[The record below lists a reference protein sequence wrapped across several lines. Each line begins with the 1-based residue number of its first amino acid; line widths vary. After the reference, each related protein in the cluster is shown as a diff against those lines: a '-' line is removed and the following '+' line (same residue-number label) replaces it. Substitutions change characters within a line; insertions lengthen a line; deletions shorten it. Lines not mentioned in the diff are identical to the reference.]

1 MQENSGNIAPVAP
14 VAPSS
19 LLAALSAA
27 LTYPALGLQ
36 AALAPLRLCVADAA
50 CSAYAEQI
58 TAVLDA
64 AQAFAAPSVEQ
75 PQDAEPAQLEYT
87 RLFIGSFKMYAP
99 PYASYYVD
107 GEHQVYGPTTMEVAQ
122 LYEQFGLELSA
133 SEHEPADH
141 IRCLLAFAARL
152 AATYEQRGQEE
163 FVEAF
168 WDFVALYI
176 LRWLPEFKQLVDDY
190 AEFPLYPA
198 LTRLLVDVLSEEVLD
213 A

>member
-1 MQENSGNIAPVAP
+1 MQGNSGDIAPI
-14 VAPSS
+14 APSS

-27 LTYPALGLQ
+27 LTYPASGLQ
-36 AALAPLRLCVADAA
+36 AALVPLRSCAADDA

-64 AQAFAAPSVEQ
+64 AEAFAAPDVER
-75 PQDAEPAQLEYT
+75 PHDAEAAQLEYT

-141 IRCLLAFAARL
+141 IRYLLAFAAQL

-163 FVEAF
+163 FAEAYR
-168 WDFVALYI
+168 DFVALYI
-176 LRWLPEFKQLVDDY
+176 LRWLPDFKQLVDDY

-198 LTRLLVDVLSEEVLD
+198 LMRLLVDVLSEEVLD

>member
-1 MQENSGNIAPVAP
+1 
-14 VAPSS
+14 
-19 LLAALSAA
+19 
-27 LTYPALGLQ
+27 
-36 AALAPLRLCVADAA
+36 
-50 CSAYAEQI
+50 
-58 TAVLDA
+58 
-64 AQAFAAPSVEQ
+64 
-75 PQDAEPAQLEYT
+75 
-87 RLFIGSFKMYAP
+87 MYAP

-163 FVEAF
+163 FVEAY

>member
-1 MQENSGNIAPVAP
+1 MQENSGSTAP

-27 LTYPALGLQ
+27 LTYPVSGLQ
-36 AALAPLRLCVADAA
+36 AALAPLRSCAADAT

-64 AQAFAAPSVEQ
+64 AEAFAAPDVEQ
-75 PQDAEPAQLEYT
+75 PHDAEAAQLEYT

-141 IRCLLAFAARL
+141 IRYLLAFAAQL

-163 FVEAF
+163 FAEAYR
-168 WDFVALYI
+168 DFVALYI
-176 LRWLPEFKQLVDDY
+176 LRWLLEFKQLVDDY

-198 LTRLLVDVLSEEVLD
+198 LMRLLVDVLSEEELD

>member
-1 MQENSGNIAPVAP
+1 MQDNSGSIAP

-27 LTYPALGLQ
+27 LTYPASGLQ
-36 AALAPLRLCVADAA
+36 AALAPLRSCAADAA
-50 CSAYAEQI
+50 CSAYTEQI
-58 TAVLDA
+58 ADVLDA
-64 AQAFAAPSVEQ
+64 AEAFAALGVEQ
-75 PQDAEPAQLEYT
+75 PQGAEAAQLEYT

-122 LYEQFGLELSA
+122 LYEQFGLALSA

-141 IRCLLAFAARL
+141 IRYLLAFAAQL
-152 AATYEQRGQEE
+152 AATYEQRAQEE
-163 FVEAF
+163 FAEAYR
-168 WDFVALYI
+168 DFVTLYI

-198 LTRLLVDVLSEEVLD
+198 LMRLLVDVLSEEVLD

>member
-1 MQENSGNIAPVAP
+1 MQENSGSIAP

-27 LTYPALGLQ
+27 LTYPVSGLQ
-36 AALAPLRLCVADAA
+36 AALAPLRSCVADDA

-64 AQAFAAPSVEQ
+64 AQAFAAHGVEQ
-75 PQDAEPAQLEYT
+75 PHGAEAAQLEYT

-122 LYEQFGLELSA
+122 LYGQFGLELSA
-133 SEHEPADH
+133 GEHEPADH
-141 IRCLLAFAARL
+141 IRHLLAFAAQL

-163 FVEAF
+163 FAEAYR
-168 WDFVALYI
+168 DFVALYI

-198 LTRLLVDVLSEEVLD
+198 LMRFLVDVLSEEVLD

>member
-27 LTYPALGLQ
+27 LTYPASGLQ
-36 AALAPLRLCVADAA
+36 AALAPLRSCAA
-50 CSAYAEQI
+50 GATCAAYAEQV
-58 TAVLDA
+58 ASVLA
-64 AQAFAAPSVEQ
+64 AADAFAAPDVEQ
-75 PQDAEPAQLEYT
+75 PHGAEAAQLEYT

-99 PYASYYVD
+99 PYASYYLD
-107 GEHQVYGPTTMEVAQ
+107 GEHQVYGPTTMEIAR
-122 LYEQFGLELSA
+122 LYEQFGLELSV

-141 IRCLLAFAARL
+141 IRYLLAFAAQL

-163 FVEAF
+163 FAEAYR
-168 WDFVALYI
+168 DFMDLYV
-176 LRWLPEFKQLVDDY
+176 LSWLPKFRQLVDDY

-198 LTRLLVDVLSEEVLD
+198 LMRLVMEVASEEEAD
-213 A
+213 G

>member
-1 MQENSGNIAPVAP
+1 MQDNSGNIAPVVP

-27 LTYPALGLQ
+27 LTYPSSGLQ
-36 AALAPLRLCVADAA
+36 AALAPLRSCAADAA
-50 CSAYAEQI
+50 CSAYAEHI

-64 AQAFAAPSVEQ
+64 AEAFAAPSVEQ
-75 PQDAEPAQLEYT
+75 PHDAEAAQLEYT

-133 SEHEPADH
+133 NEHEPADH
-141 IRCLLAFAARL
+141 IRYLLAFAAQL

-163 FVEAF
+163 FAEAYR
-168 WDFVALYI
+168 DFVALYI

-198 LTRLLVDVLSEEVLD
+198 LMRLLVDVSSEEVLD